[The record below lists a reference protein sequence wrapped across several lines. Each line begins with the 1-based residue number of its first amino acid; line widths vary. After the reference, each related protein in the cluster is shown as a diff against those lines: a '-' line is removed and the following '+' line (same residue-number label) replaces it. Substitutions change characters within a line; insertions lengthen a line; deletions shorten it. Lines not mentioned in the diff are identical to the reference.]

1 MEMVRQGSII
11 IIIIIIM
18 VFIENGHNHH
28 RGWSPEKEKVGQATS
43 SGSWSWSWW
52 WISPVSHLLKT
63 VDGEYDEGEDDDVDY
78 VHIWQACNWIRLL
91 SIEFSVEGEVAIFA
105 NIFSQHCNICKY
117 QVMALSTLPIIFCV
131 EIHQLNL
138 SRFKVVH

>member
-1 MEMVRQGSII
+1 M
-11 IIIIIIM
+11 
-18 VFIENGHNHH
+18 
-28 RGWSPEKEKVGQATS
+28 
-43 SGSWSWSWW
+43 
-52 WISPVSHLLKT
+52 KT
-63 VDGEYDEGEDDDVDY
+63 VDGEYDEGEDDDVDHAY
-78 VHIWQACNWIRLL
+78 MTSLQLDK
-91 SIEFSVEGEVAIFA
+91 IEFSVEGEVAIFA